1 MDLLTGP
8 PTLRSSRTPRLS
20 RTKMNPQPILNG
32 SVDLLLFVKRE
43 DAEGTDFYYL
53 GQVDAENARQTVMRG
68 NKGEDL
74 DVVITDL
81 KIRVPIDSSLFDIIT
96 ANKLVDQ
103 HGK

>member
-1 MDLLTGP
+1 MKLLQIKASHTNF
-8 PTLRSSRTPRLS
+8 LTPS
-20 RTKMNPQPILNG
+20 
-32 SVDLLLFVKRE
+32 
-43 DAEGTDFYYL
+43 
-53 GQVDAENARQTVMRG
+53 AENARQTVMRG